1 MKSRQ
6 FNVLLRN
13 ETEKGINN
21 IVCHFSFAYERVFFA
36 SPFETSSLCAF
47 VWHNNVTKSFA
58 GQEKKQQ
65 QMQKNVC
72 MAIKPPRNVE
82 NKKKQHWT
90 GKILALYFV
99 ISRTWKIF
107 PSNTGEP
114 SRSTFDAQS
123 LLFGLRSPHN
133 CGITII
139 PFVLLSVRTIW
150 AVKHRTKF
158 HHYAKTSRWPSN
170 RSSDT

>member
-82 NKKKQHWT
+82 KKKAT
-90 GKILALYFV
+90 LN
-99 ISRTWKIF
+99 WKHPGAVF
-107 PSNTGEP
+107 CNLE
-114 SRSTFDAQS
+114 D
-123 LLFGLRSPHN
+123 LKDL
-133 CGITII
+133 
-139 PFVLLSVRTIW
+139 PF
-150 AVKHRTKF
+150 
-158 HHYAKTSRWPSN
+158 
-170 RSSDT
+170 